1 MLSEAVDDYKQI
13 LEGSPNYVPAL
24 KGDSNK
30 YKKYSLKLHGV
41 NFKFKRWTMK
51 LFSI

>member
-30 YKKYSLKLHGV
+30 
-41 NFKFKRWTMK
+41 
-51 LFSI
+51 